1 MIFVQTFTL
10 PDFEAKNLHR
20 KSELCGLVHER
31 LNSNNDYISVIWAFF
46 LLPMSFIGKLQQ
58 NKHK

>member
-1 MIFVQTFTL
+1 MDLRWNDSRIHPDMIFVQTFTL

-46 LLPMSFIGKLQQ
+46 RY
-58 NKHK
+58 

>member
-46 LLPMSFIGKLQQ
+46 RY
-58 NKHK
+58 